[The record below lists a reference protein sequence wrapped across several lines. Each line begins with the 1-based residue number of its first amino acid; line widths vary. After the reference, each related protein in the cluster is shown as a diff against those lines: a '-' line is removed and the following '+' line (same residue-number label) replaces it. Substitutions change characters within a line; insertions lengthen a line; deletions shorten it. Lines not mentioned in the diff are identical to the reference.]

1 MNNERN
7 MRAEGTSGAAVM
19 PSAPSN
25 NAERRASLR
34 VTPEVLSAM
43 VIVNGER
50 HVVSIRD
57 ISTTGARIVNVPLGL
72 RAGDR
77 FILVTRLEEDMV
89 EVNCRVAHSKESPIS
104 PVIGVEFVEVGG
116 ESTGRLLS
124 YVCKLGIELIR
135 G

>member
-7 MRAEGTSGAAVM
+7 MQPDGNGGAALM
-19 PSAPSN
+19 PVSN
-25 NAERRASLR
+25 GAERRNSLR

-43 VIVNGER
+43 VIVDGHR

-57 ISTTGARIVNVPLGL
+57 ISTTGARIVNVPAGL
-72 RAGDR
+72 KSGDR
-77 FILVTRLEEDMV
+77 FVLVTRLEEDMV
-89 EVNCRVAHSKESPIS
+89 EVSCRVAHSKDSIIS
-104 PVIGVEFVEVGG
+104 PVIGVEFIEVDG
-116 ESTGRLLS
+116 ESTSRLLS